1 VSQIDPFDYLDL
13 LSYLDQ
19 QDSEAQPRKRLP
31 RRNLLKMLAGGGLLG
46 AGAAVFGAGFLTRS
60 LTKGSPTAT
69 TAVAADPHQHAAG
82 AEDASQ
88 IAAKLLPAEG
98 VSISVAW
105 GDTMPR
111 LVEAGVVDVAKF
123 SDAASRSGAP
133 LTEDQ
138 QRILSSPS
146 DQPVRIDAKNSRFVL
161 NSLWALG
168 LANKNQVLANGPMAS
183 LEDARKAQLASTAG
197 WTLGREPG
205 PQYLAQLD
213 LVPLTGEQQA
223 VLEEVAYGSYRPCCD
238 NPTGFPDCNHG
249 SAALALAELAAAQGA
264 SADEIF
270 AALRGF
276 NSFWYPNQYYLL
288 AIYFERQGQAW
299 EDVNPRLVL
308 GAEYSS
314 GSGWKRVA
322 AAVQSQGLPGQL
334 PGQAG
339 GCGA

>member
-1 VSQIDPFDYLDL
+1 MSQIDPFDYLDL
-13 LSYLDQ
+13 LAYLDQ
-19 QDSEAQPRKRLP
+19 QEDEARPRKRLP
-31 RRNLLKMLAGGGLLG
+31 RRNLLKMLAGGGVLS

-60 LTKGSPTAT
+60 STEGSSAAVTA
-69 TAVAADPHQHAAG
+69 DIHQHATGTA
-82 AEDASQ
+82 DASQ
-88 IAAKLLPAEG
+88 IASKLLPDEG
-98 VSISVAW
+98 VSINAAW

-123 SDAASRSGAP
+123 GNAASNSGAP
-133 LTEDQ
+133 LTDDQ

-146 DQPVRIDAKNSRFVL
+146 DQLVRIDAKNGRFVL

-168 LANKNQVLANGPMAS
+168 LANNNQVLTNGPMAR

-205 PQYLAQLD
+205 PQYLARLD
-213 LVPLTGEQQA
+213 LVPLTSEQQA

-270 AALRGF
+270 AALKGF

-288 AIYFERQGQAW
+288 ATYFERQGQAW
-299 EDVNPRLVL
+299 EKVDPRLVL